1 MNGTGKDKFK
11 GKVGARTGKD
21 RNKFK
26 CKDKKKINRKTVP
39 NVIVSVAVVVDRE
52 FGEEEEVVVV
62 VEREG
67 LDGTGTGTGIVPPR
81 AENIPMTSLVYS
93 LSGSRSILI

>member
-1 MNGTGKDKFK
+1 M
-11 GKVGARTGKD
+11 
-21 RNKFK
+21 
-26 CKDKKKINRKTVP
+26 
-39 NVIVSVAVVVDRE
+39 SVAVVVDRE

-67 LDGTGTGTGIVPPR
+67 LDGTGTGIVPPR

-93 LSGSRSILI
+93 LSGSRSILIWNPKARSRATPPSIPVI